1 MTSTAEFAVTNTI
14 DNHTPLASH
23 PSNPKLATT
32 NITSIQDVELQ
43 KLEELRTILRA
54 KLKAHK
60 QTYIEIIKCDFQIEQ
75 GYLHYEEAKRLHAEF
90 FSKTNSEINSYYP
103 EYINTVINLR
113 ELGHLQEIDGDFH
126 LDSDYYTKLNFEVKS
141 QLDSQKLAKDA
152 NPLNSPTKNNGGD
165 SSAVN
170 SPIHR
175 NSPKN
180 HNVHLNQNSS
190 PFKSSEA
197 DSTESSSVFRHSGAN
212 LNSSTTSPI
221 HNQATESP
229 KSSILL
235 PTSQNSGLPSPS
247 YRGRIYS
254 EGSKTGYST
263 SKNQPTVWKNVKK
276 GGG

>member
-23 PSNPKLATT
+23 PSNPKLATN

-90 FSKTNSEINSYYP
+90 FSKTNSEINNYYP

-141 QLDSQKLAKDA
+141 QLDAQKLAKDA

-165 SSAVN
+165 SSAAN
-170 SPIHR
+170 SPIH
-175 NSPKN
+175 
-180 HNVHLNQNSS
+180 
-190 PFKSSEA
+190 
-197 DSTESSSVFRHSGAN
+197 
-212 LNSSTTSPI
+212 
-221 HNQATESP
+221 
-229 KSSILL
+229 
-235 PTSQNSGLPSPS
+235 
-247 YRGRIYS
+247 
-254 EGSKTGYST
+254 
-263 SKNQPTVWKNVKK
+263 
-276 GGG
+276 